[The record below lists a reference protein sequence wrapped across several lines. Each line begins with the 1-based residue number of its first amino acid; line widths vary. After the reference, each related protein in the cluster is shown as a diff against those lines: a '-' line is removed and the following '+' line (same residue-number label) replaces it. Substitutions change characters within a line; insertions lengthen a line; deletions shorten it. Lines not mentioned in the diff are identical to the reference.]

1 MSKVKITIMIVLI
14 LGILGFLIYYGLN
27 VSKDLKSEKDIKSE
41 IEQIMTLQKNKNENK
56 EQIDLIL
63 NRKLTKDGYL
73 KVEVASKNY
82 LKDLY
87 SYIDNI
93 NYLASSETV
102 NYLSAENIKKERDSD
117 FTISK
122 QNISDNKN
130 QISDNINKL
139 IDLTTNDKLIMSYL
153 DTNDLKEYYVK
164 FYKEIIGDLTKGLDS
179 EYINNKYGFL
189 IKRLEIYEKAIN
201 FLIENKKDWGIMN
214 ALRQNASDS
223 SSGIEFYSE
232 DVLKEYNAIIEE
244 LQDATN
250 NIRSAAQ
257 DPETIKEENSTE

>member
-1 MSKVKITIMIVLI
+1 MSKVKITVMIVLI
-14 LGILGFLIYYGLN
+14 LGIFGFLIYYGLN
-27 VSKDLKSEKDIKSE
+27 VSKDLKSEKEIKAE
-41 IEQIMTLQKNKNENK
+41 IEQIMTLQKNKSENK

-63 NRKLTKDGYL
+63 NRKLTSDGYL
-73 KVEVASKNY
+73 KVELASKNY

-139 IDLTTNDKLIMSYL
+139 IDLTTNEKLIMSYL
-153 DTNDLKEYYVK
+153 DTNDLKEYYIK

-201 FLIENKKDWGIMN
+201 FLIENKKEWTI
-214 ALRQNASDS
+214 SDNNLSLS
-223 SSGIEFYSE
+223 SEPNSGFYFYSE
-232 DVLKEYNAIIEE
+232 DAQKEYNAIIEE
-244 LQDATN
+244 LQSVSN
-250 NIRSAAQ
+250 NIKSATPDSEQ
-257 DPETIKEENSTE
+257 SKEENSTN